1 METLILTCFQANVL
15 ISNVGSQKLSL
26 EVKKELVQ
34 QIKDV
39 SPKTCTWDNFPLDAK
54 AD

>member
-1 METLILTCFQANVL
+1 MEALLLTCFQANVL
-15 ISNVGSQKLSL
+15 ISNVGSQNLPL

-39 SPKTCTWDNFPLDAK
+39 SPKTCRWDNFPLDAK